1 MLDENKYPLY
11 RHKDLYEW
19 HNIYQKQRI
28 SEQRH
33 AQTGPYNYKY
43 RYGSLRQGTTF
54 FENLLKLDDVMRNSS
69 SYPEYAVKCAA
80 RGIPEKKAVFFL
92 LYCGVCPGR
101 FFLFNWDDAE
111 TWERYGEDYTAWLNF
126 KEMHK
131 EAAKRD
137 CSTYAEFVERA
148 L

>member
-1 MLDENKYPLY
+1 MLDENRYPLY
-11 RHKDLYEW
+11 RHKELYEW
-19 HNIYQKQRI
+19 SDVYRRRRGSYAH
-28 SEQRH
+28 
-33 AQTGPYNYKY
+33 
-43 RYGSLRQGTTF
+43 RYGSLRQNTTF

-101 FFLFNWDDAE
+101 FFLFDWDDVE

-126 KEMHK
+126 KEMHE